1 MLLSLTILAAALP
14 AVVLGGEFPVINGV
28 VGGTP
33 PDATFS
39 ERDSDPTD
47 VGIVGLRYVEN
58 SGVCGKI
65 PLSQSHFH
73 PICSPKNRDHPRRVL
88 GFRLCGHYSH
98 RAHVVLVL
106 CGPQQPRRCAADN
119 LVERRGKSFLL
130 LNHIMKALISRSLE
144 VLPCSVCSRS
154 MVLV

>member
-58 SGVCGKI
+58 SGVCGET
-65 PLSQSHFH
+65 PLPKLFPSYVLTQKQRPPPACTRLQVMRTLLPQSTCGSGSLR
-73 PICSPKNRDHPRRVL
+73 PATTPTMRR
-88 GFRLCGHYSH
+88 
-98 RAHVVLVL
+98 
-106 CGPQQPRRCAADN
+106 
-119 LVERRGKSFLL
+119 
-130 LNHIMKALISRSLE
+130 
-144 VLPCSVCSRS
+144 
-154 MVLV
+154 